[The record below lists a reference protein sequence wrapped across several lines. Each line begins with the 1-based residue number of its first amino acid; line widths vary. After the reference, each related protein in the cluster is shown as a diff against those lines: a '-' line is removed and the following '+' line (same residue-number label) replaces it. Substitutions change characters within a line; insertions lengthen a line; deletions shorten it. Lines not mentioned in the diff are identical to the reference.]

1 MFAQVIRFEDSP
13 EELDAGISHVQEEVV
28 PALENES
35 GLHGYWLVDRET
47 GIRLSV
53 MLWDSEEDCDA
64 GMKKVQARRALDPDR
79 HRPAPVSAQRFE
91 IYAQV

>member
-13 EELDAGISHVQEEVV
+13 EELDAGINHVQEEVV
-28 PALENES
+28 PALENER

-47 GIRLSV
+47 GIRLTV
-53 MLWDSEEDCDA
+53 MLWDSDEDYDA
-64 GMKKVQARRALDPDR
+64 GMKKVQARRAQDPER
-79 HRPAPVSAQRFE
+79 HRPAPVSVQRFE